1 MMTGTQ
7 IVAIVFIVL
16 FLVEAID
23 NFRLKKMIKEY
34 LEVDNDR

>member
-16 FLVEAID
+16 FLIEAID
-23 NFRLKKMIKEY
+23 NYRLKKLLREF
-34 LEVDNDR
+34 LRGE